1 MRGLFCYRWQNT
13 RSLFDLI
20 PVSAQ
25 NYPWKTR
32 VLAAL
37 MSGLMRFIHATSRK
51 RYTNL
56 AVLKAQFDSGKP
68 CIIVAWHNRNILGPF
83 GYLAHRPPGRVFS
96 PLASASRDGS
106 LAAAAMDNLGVEC
119 IRGSSSRGG
128 AQALR
133 EMLRAAKR
141 GHDLGITPDGPRG
154 PKYKVQAGVIAAARL
169 TGAPIIPMT
178 YQARRR
184 KELSSWDAMIVPYP
198 FGQLHY
204 VYGDPIQVPRDADEA
219 ECERLRLQVEQA
231 LMRIGELAEQFD

>member
-1 MRGLFCYRWQNT
+1 MRGLFCYWRHN
-13 RSLFDLI
+13 RYSYFEPIL
-20 PVSAQ
+20 VSAQ
-25 NYPWKTR
+25 KYPLKTR

-37 MSGLMRFIHATSRK
+37 MSGLMRLIHATSRK

-56 AVLKAQFDSGKP
+56 EVLKAQFDSAQP

-106 LAAAAMDNLGVEC
+106 LAAAAMENLGVEC

-128 AQALR
+128 AKALR
-133 EMLRAAKR
+133 EMLRAVKR

-154 PKYKVQAGVIAAARL
+154 PKYKVQSGVIAAARL
-169 TGAPIIPMT
+169 TGIPIIPMT
-178 YQARRR
+178 YQASRR
-184 KELSSWDAMIVPYP
+184 KELGSWDAMIVPYP

-204 VYGDPIQVPRDADEA
+204 VYGAPIHVPRDADEGA
-219 ECERLRLQVEQA
+219 CERLRQQVEDE
-231 LMRIGELAEQFD
+231 LMRIGEVAARFD